1 MFTLIAAEVEGFF
14 GLVGACAGADF
25 PLTGAVASGIKEKLA
40 LDVGGGFELGACEI
54 VQGGCSIINEV
65 TQLPKGGPE
74 VVALAVVGEVA

>member
-1 MFTLIAAEVEGFF
+1 
-14 GLVGACAGADF
+14 
-25 PLTGAVASGIKEKLA
+25 LA